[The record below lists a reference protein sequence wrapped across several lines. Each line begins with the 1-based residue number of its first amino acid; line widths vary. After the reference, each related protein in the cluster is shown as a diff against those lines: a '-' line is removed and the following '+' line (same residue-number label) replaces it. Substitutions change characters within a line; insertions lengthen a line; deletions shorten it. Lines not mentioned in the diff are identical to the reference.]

1 MPLLR
6 SLIWMAAKRAATDPR
21 VRSMAVDAAQKA
33 RPHVE
38 RTAREARQAMREAPP
53 TKDPRAFA
61 QRLRDRLSD
70 VTPPP
75 PGPPKPPGPP
85 DRTGQ

>member
-1 MPLLR
+1 MLLR
-6 SLIWMAAKRAATDPR
+6 RLIFLAAKHAATDPR
-21 VRSMAVDAAQKA
+21 VRSLAVDAARKA

-38 RTAREARQAMREAPP
+38 RTAREARAAMREVSP
-53 TKDPRAFA
+53 TKDPRGFA

-75 PGPPKPPGPP
+75 PPKAGPPAKR
-85 DRTGQ
+85 D

>member
-6 SLIWMAAKRAATDPR
+6 KLIFMAAKQAATDPR
-21 VRSMAVDAAQKA
+21 IRSLAVDAAQKA

-38 RTAREARQAMREAPP
+38 RTAREAREAMREAPP
-53 TKDPRAFA
+53 MKDPRAFA

-70 VTPPP
+70 VTPPS
-75 PGPPKPPGPP
+75 PKPPGPP
-85 DRTGQ
+85 DRVG